1 MAYREWRQALASAA
15 MPSTSLYTTN
25 YTNQSDFDGQG
36 SGTPDCFLG
45 WDGARAETLRDYKQ
59 C

>member
-1 MAYREWRQALASAA
+1 MAAGARLGCDAIYEPLHNKFVV
-15 MPSTSLYTTN
+15 Y